1 MAIKSDPEIKKDA
14 SRNWQTSKWAYL
26 LAILIGVIPAYLIP
40 FYFSMKD
47 STEGFPPD
55 SMLNYMIFFGGGMSL
70 VLVLILRLLNG
81 EKVKDLN
88 LKDGVWWKDFLM
100 GIALMVATLGVFMLT
115 RNFISGLFP
124 PQQSSDLDPL
134 FDRILNDTTFFLL
147 LTGPGLLIGAG
158 IFEELT
164 RIFLLSRLWKIWENP
179 IWCWATVLLSGILFG
194 LMHSYQG
201 PAGVLS
207 TGISGLIMGI
217 FYLRFGR
224 IFPMVIAHY
233 LHDALQFITIYVM
246 FR

>member
-1 MAIKSDPEIKKDA
+1 MAIKSDPEIKREPSQD
-14 SRNWQTSKWAYL
+14 WQKSKWAYI
-26 LAILIGVIPAYLIP
+26 LAIVIGIIPAYMIP
-40 FYFSMKD
+40 FYFSMQD
-47 STEGFPPD
+47 SVGGFAPD

-70 VLVLILRLLNG
+70 ILVFILRFLNG
-81 EKVKDLN
+81 EKVEDLN
-88 LKDGVWWKDFLM
+88 LKDGNWWKDILL

-115 RNFISGLFP
+115 RNLISGLFP

-179 IWCWATVLLSGILFG
+179 IWRWVTVLLSGILFG

-217 FYLRFGR
+217 FYLQFGR

-233 LHDALQFITIYVM
+233 LHDALQFVMVYVM